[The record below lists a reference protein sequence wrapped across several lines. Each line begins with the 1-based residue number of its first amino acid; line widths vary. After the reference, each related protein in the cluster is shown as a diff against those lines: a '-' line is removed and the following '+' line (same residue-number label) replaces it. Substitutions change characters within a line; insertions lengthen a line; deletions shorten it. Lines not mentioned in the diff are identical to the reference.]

1 MTPVAMSEV
10 QPGAG
15 GEVRRVRTLLA
26 PLLRLGFVIV
36 LCFALSVM
44 NENFLTWTN
53 IINVLR
59 QATFLAIV
67 GLGLT
72 AVILTAG
79 IDLSVGGVLALVG
92 CTTAQL
98 LKSGVPIPV
107 SVGIGLAVGAAVG
120 FLNGVMVGVIKLPPF
135 VATYGTKWIAE
146 GLALLL
152 MQGQI
157 IFGFPPSYRWAGV
170 GYIGPI
176 PVPVILTAILAVA
189 FHLFLSKSVIGRDI
203 YALGSNRDAAYY
215 SGVSV
220 RKITI
225 LVYTLSG
232 LTAGI
237 AGLLMAARLDAAE
250 LGMGEPFL
258 MQGIAAVVMGG
269 TSLMGG
275 EGGVVGTVIGAIVL
289 TLVVNGLNLMGVPAV
304 WHQIVVGAV
313 ILAAVFSDLRM
324 KRWAE

>member
-1 MTPVAMSEV
+1 MTEPVATIPSRAVLSGYKLRSLM
-10 QPGAG
+10 
-15 GEVRRVRTLLA
+15 A
-26 PLLRLGFVIV
+26 PLLRVAFLLGLCILLTV
-36 LCFALSVM
+36 LNPS
-44 NENFLTWTN
+44 FLTWN
-53 IINVLR
+53 NLVNVLR
-59 QATFLAIV
+59 QASLLVIV

-98 LKSGVPIPV
+98 LKSGAPIPIAMMLGL
-107 SVGIGLAVGAAVG
+107 SVGAVVG
-120 FLNGVMVGVIKLPPF
+120 YFNGFMVGVVNLPPF
-135 VATYGTKWIAE
+135 VATYGSKWISE
-146 GLALLL
+146 GIALLL

-157 IFGFPPSYRWAGV
+157 IFGFPPNYRWIGT

-176 PVPVILTAILAVA
+176 PVPIVTTAILALI
-189 FHLFLSKSVIGRDI
+189 FNWFLLKTITGRNI

-215 SGVSV
+215 SGVDT
-220 RKITI
+220 RKVTV

-237 AGLLMAARLDAAE
+237 AGLIMTARLDAAE
-250 LGMGEPFL
+250 LGMGETFL
-258 MQGIAAVVMGG
+258 MQGIASVVMGG

-275 EGGVVGTVIGAIVL
+275 EGQVAGTVIGAIIL

-304 WHQIVVGAV
+304 WHQLVLGAV
-313 ILAAVFSDLRM
+313 ILAAVYMDLQM
-324 KRWAE
+324 KKWAD

>member
-1 MTPVAMSEV
+1 MNRNVRALIAPIFRLTFVA
-10 QPGAG
+10 A
-15 GEVRRVRTLLA
+15 
-26 PLLRLGFVIV
+26 
-36 LCFALSVM
+36 LCIALTIM

-59 QATFLAIV
+59 QATLLVIV

-98 LKSGVPIPV
+98 LKSGLPIPV
-107 SVGIGLAVGAAVG
+107 AVLIGLAVGTAVG

-135 VATYGTKWIAE
+135 VATYGAKWIAE

-157 IFGFPPSYRWAGV
+157 IFGFPSSYRWVGV
-170 GYIGPI
+170 GYVGPI
-176 PVPVILTAILAVA
+176 PVPIILTAILVLA
-189 FHLFLSKSVIGRDI
+189 FDFFLTKTVVGRDI

-237 AGLLMAARLDAAE
+237 AGLLMTARLDAAE

-258 MQGIAAVVMGG
+258 MQGIASVVMGG
-269 TSLMGG
+269 TSLLGG
-275 EGGVVGTVIGAIVL
+275 EGRVTGTVIGAIIL
-289 TLVVNGLNLMGVPAV
+289 TLVVNGLNLMGVPAL
-304 WHQIVVGAV
+304 WHQIVLGAV
-313 ILAAVFSDLRM
+313 ILTAVFIDLQM
-324 KRWAE
+324 KKWAN